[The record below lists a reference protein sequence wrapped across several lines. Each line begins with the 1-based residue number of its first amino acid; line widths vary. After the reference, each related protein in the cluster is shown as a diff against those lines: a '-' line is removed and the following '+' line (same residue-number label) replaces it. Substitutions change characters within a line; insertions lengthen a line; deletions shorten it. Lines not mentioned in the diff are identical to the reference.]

1 MVVKLSYTN
10 SIFRCFYGGLY
21 SLLMGVVDLLLDLQQ
36 LDRLLS
42 ALL

>member
-21 SLLMGVVDLLLDLQQ
+21 SLLMGVVDLQQ